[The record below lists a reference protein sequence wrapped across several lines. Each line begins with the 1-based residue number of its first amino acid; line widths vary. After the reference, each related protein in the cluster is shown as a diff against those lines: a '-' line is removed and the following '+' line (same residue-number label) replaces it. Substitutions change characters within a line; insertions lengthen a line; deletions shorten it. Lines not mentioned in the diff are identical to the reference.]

1 MLLLTTPDYPPK
13 WGGLTTHTLNVEKV
27 LRALGVDYELFHWK
41 SVGEIATFP
50 TKKLQNFKQVL
61 NIHSGFHM
69 HMPATHPRVINFV
82 NGAEILFYSPN
93 MMKRLIKRAL
103 RRHSLRRVESAH
115 KNIFISDFTFRTLQA
130 QGLRADYSRDI
141 VFPMCVETSHQVLC
155 RKDFQQDPLR
165 FICVA
170 RDVPHK
176 NFRGVIDLCEEVQR
190 RSGRK
195 VELITVTDKV
205 FTSPTITIHS
215 HVNPDNNER
224 DRLLKSAHFNLLL
237 SLDHSHRGFFEG
249 FGQIVQEA
257 GCLGTP
263 SIVLNTGG
271 LPESVHHGETGWVIS
286 DTSPESVGQLWSN
299 LSKNT
304 YERVSSV
311 CFEHTVTSHGLENWK
326 RLFGTIL

>member
-1 MLLLTTPDYPPK
+1 M
-13 WGGLTTHTLNVEKV
+13 
-27 LRALGVDYELFHWK
+27 R
-41 SVGEIATFP
+41 EIATFP
-50 TKKLQNFKQVL
+50 TKKLQSFAQVL

-69 HMPATHPRVINFV
+69 HMPAAHPRVINFV

-93 MMKRLIKRAL
+93 IMKRLVKRAL

-115 KNIFISDFTFRTLQA
+115 KNIFISEFTLRTLQR
-130 QGLRADYSRDI
+130 QGFHADYSRDM
-141 VFPMCVETSHQVLC
+141 VVPMCVETAHQVLC

-176 NFRGVIDLCEEVQR
+176 NFRGVIDVCEEIQR

-205 FTSPTITIHS
+205 FSSPSITIHS
-215 HVNPDNNER
+215 HVNPDNAER

-271 LPESVHHGETGWVIS
+271 LPESVHHGQTGWVMP
-286 DTSPESVGQLWSN
+286 DTTAGSIGHLWSA
-299 LSKNT
+299 LSNEA
-304 YERVSSV
+304 YARVATR
-311 CFEHTVTSHGLENWK
+311 CFEHTVTSHGLDNWK
-326 RLFGTIL
+326 RLFQAIL